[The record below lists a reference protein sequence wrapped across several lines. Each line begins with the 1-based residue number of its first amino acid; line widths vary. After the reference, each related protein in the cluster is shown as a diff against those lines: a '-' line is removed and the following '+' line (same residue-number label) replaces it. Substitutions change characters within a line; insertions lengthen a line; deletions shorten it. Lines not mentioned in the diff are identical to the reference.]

1 MSIANRLSPRASHA
15 GSTMIETLVALL
27 ILAVGLLS
35 IQAMQLVS
43 LRTNTSSYL
52 RTEAQLLAED
62 ITDRILAYEDI
73 TDPADNDDY
82 DGIDTDNGAADPGCG
97 VVGCT
102 QAQQL
107 ALDTFEWKTEIESRL
122 PGGRGTVVFNAGAY
136 DLTVMW
142 DNDKTGAN
150 GTGCSGNT
158 DVDLTCYTVQL
169 NL

>member
-1 MSIANRLSPRASHA
+1 MSMIFSVSGQRLQV

-35 IQAMQLVS
+35 VQAMQMTS

-62 ITDRILAYEDI
+62 MTDRILAYD
-73 TDPADNDDY
+73 DVANAGDNNDY
-82 DGIDTDNGAADPGCG
+82 DGIDTGAAAANPGCAG
-97 VVGCT
+97 GGCSKG
-102 QAQQL
+102 QQRG
-107 ALDTFEWKTEIESRL
+107 LDQFEWKEQVESRL
-122 PGGRGTVVFNAGAY
+122 PGGRGSVDVVAGAY
-136 DLTVMW
+136 VLTIMW

-158 DVDLTCYTVQL
+158 DVDLTCYSVQI